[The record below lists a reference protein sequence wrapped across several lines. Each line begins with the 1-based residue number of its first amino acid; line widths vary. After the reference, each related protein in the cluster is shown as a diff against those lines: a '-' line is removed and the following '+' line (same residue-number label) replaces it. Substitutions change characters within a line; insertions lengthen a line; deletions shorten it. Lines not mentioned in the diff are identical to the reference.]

1 MASPVGRNS
10 PGVCTRETL
19 QASRRLAPTGRSQHQ
34 AQVARAAGVADLR
47 LAWKAD
53 RVGHNMGSY
62 GLHLTLREMAKFGYL
77 YLNGGRWEDRTL
89 VPHEYVE
96 ESTRT
101 QNEGGR
107 PMGALPGPPN
117 PYALLWWKSQNN
129 PSQFS
134 ADGFCGQQIM
144 VLPEA
149 DMVIAMATS
158 TRHCPW
164 MTPYRIF
171 IPAIRDGGTPTVA
184 T

>member
-1 MASPVGRNS
+1 
-10 PGVCTRETL
+10 
-19 QASRRLAPTGRSQHQ
+19 
-34 AQVARAAGVADLR
+34 
-47 LAWKAD
+47 
-53 RVGHNMGSY
+53 MGSY

-107 PMGALPGPPN
+107 PMGAPPGPAN

-134 ADGFCGQQIM
+134 ADGFGVQQIM
-144 VLPEA
+144 ILPEH

-158 TRHCPW
+158 TRHSPW

-171 IPAIRDGGTPTVA
+171 IPAIRDG
-184 T
+184 